1 MSTLTGEQ
9 AHLLLRRGD
18 DLESLYVDL
27 VASTDDA
34 VAKWDW
40 TTRSSPIFPFEKY
53 VYPEW
58 TKLPDVY
65 LFFLGPLDPAVWQ
78 IDVPFY
84 ATLGT
89 YNIIAVCSS
98 DSQVEAI
105 HELINGADSL
115 NWECWHLQTGKIAR
129 QVFGNPKVQSAR
141 NAVRRAKVSQG
152 LKSAEEENCT
162 LFAASIA
169 KASHYYPMVADDL
182 QLFMSAFHAKMEEA
196 DGEGDNTKLSWLVNV
211 NAALSRFTSQAFSG
225 VSPISA
231 TECHFWSNSL
241 LGIGLATQALVN
253 IRRFTE
259 IAVGDV
265 DWIDLLDELD
275 EEKLPKSWVSLFR
288 RSVNRPGDW
297 LDAELLMK
305 ETLVKREAKALKQ
318 ESSKKERLPLIVCFS
333 GRDGF
338 RSTNFSLS
346 APLEVISACNAYGW
360 TPMTLSHEI
369 AHVWINGV
377 LSVIFPH
384 PSDTVGMARMSEI
397 AEGKNISTVL
407 DDLKLAFYF
416 TYSLLDRE
424 HSGTP
429 ADAALSEK
437 TWDELAGSH
446 GREVNE
452 MLTHILDYQ
461 FFYRQDEVRYIKSI
475 WSSWDVIPNIK
486 ERIQS
491 YLIRSACAMLSEKI
505 NHENGIEATINRLT
519 DLLIEL
525 RGDMDHAVYLDDAIG
540 MIKKNRASIIE
551 MIKSRALLVR
561 IAKTFFANRT
571 INARLEKEYPE
582 TGGAYR
588 QLQSLKFDYQQIWNP
603 MRFMGQYC
611 TDRRGD
617 RSKSLWLLTKIA
629 FMQDPNE
636 TFESTTA

>member
-1 MSTLTGEQ
+1 
-9 AHLLLRRGD
+9 
-18 DLESLYVDL
+18 
-27 VASTDDA
+27 
-34 VAKWDW
+34 
-40 TTRSSPIFPFEKY
+40 
-53 VYPEW
+53 
-58 TKLPDVY
+58 
-65 LFFLGPLDPAVWQ
+65 
-78 IDVPFY
+78 
-84 ATLGT
+84 
-89 YNIIAVCSS
+89 
-98 DSQVEAI
+98 
-105 HELINGADSL
+105 
-115 NWECWHLQTGKIAR
+115 
-129 QVFGNPKVQSAR
+129 
-141 NAVRRAKVSQG
+141 
-152 LKSAEEENCT
+152 
-162 LFAASIA
+162 
-169 KASHYYPMVADDL
+169 MVADDL

-525 RGDMDHAVYLDDAIG
+525 RG
-540 MIKKNRASIIE
+540 
-551 MIKSRALLVR
+551 
-561 IAKTFFANRT
+561 
-571 INARLEKEYPE
+571 
-582 TGGAYR
+582 
-588 QLQSLKFDYQQIWNP
+588 IWT
-603 MRFMGQYC
+603 MRF
-611 TDRRGD
+611 
-617 RSKSLWLLTKIA
+617 I
-629 FMQDPNE
+629 
-636 TFESTTA
+636 STMR